1 MLLGKVLFFDGIRLS
16 LKDLIGALQKST
28 FVFEIIDLL
37 VGVTEFELENLTKIR
52 LHLAWFIKFC

>member
-1 MLLGKVLFFDGIRLS
+1 LLLGKVLFFDGIRLS

-52 LHLAWFIKFC
+52 LHLA